1 MDGPAV
7 KISFASILA
16 DARKPFF
23 ILEMAN
29 NHMGSVEHGIRIIK
43 EMAEAVKGLDFHFG
57 IKLQYRHIKSF
68 IHPDYKT
75 RSDLKFV
82 KRFSETALSW
92 DQFRKLKDA
101 ITANGFISVCT
112 PWDEISTQKIEEHGF
127 DIIKVPSC
135 YLTDWPLLEAIGNT
149 TMPVII
155 SVAGESLIEID
166 RVVAFFVH
174 RKREL
179 AVMHCVGEYPTP
191 QENFQLNQI
200 DLLRQRYKVIPIG
213 YSTHESPEEL
223 TGVQIAVAKG
233 ARLFEKHIGVP
244 TETIHLNGYSANP
257 AQVRRWVQA
266 ADAALTMCGVR
277 NERYQ
282 FSEKELTTLGDLKRG
297 VFAKT
302 DLPAGKVITAE
313 DIFVAIPT
321 QPGQLV
327 ANDLSKYCDHKLLA
341 PIAAKAPVLA
351 KNVESKD
358 HRAEVEKIIAQA
370 VKLLKKSGVT
380 VPGQLDLEIS
390 HHYGIDRFAEFGSMV
405 ITVVNRAYCKRLI
418 LLVPGQTHPEQW
430 HELKDE
436 TYHILY
442 GDLDVRLDGEL
453 TKLKKNDVLAIPV
466 KKRHEL
472 FSQKGTIIEEISSV
486 YEPTDSYYTDKAI
499 HANTQR
505 KTWVSHW
512 FE

>member
-1 MDGPAV
+1 MDGSAV
-7 KISFASILA
+7 KMSFTSILA
-16 DARKPFF
+16 DARKPLF

-29 NHMGSVEHGIRIIK
+29 NHMGSVEHGIRIVK

-57 IKLQYRHIKSF
+57 IKLQYRHIESF

-82 KRFSETALSW
+82 KRFSETALNW
-92 DQFRKLKDA
+92 DEFRKLKDA
-101 ITANGFISVCT
+101 ITAHGFISVCT
-112 PWDEISTQKIEEHGF
+112 PWDEISTAKIAEHGF

-135 YLTDWPLLEAIGNT
+135 YLTDWPLLEAIGTT

-155 SVAGESLIEID
+155 SVAGESLLEID
-166 RVVAFFVH
+166 RVVAFFLH
-174 RKREL
+174 RGREL
-179 AVMHCVGEYPTP
+179 AVMHCVGEYPTAP
-191 QENFQLNQI
+191 ENFQLNQI
-200 DLLRQRYKVIPIG
+200 DLLKERYKVVPIG

-244 TETIHLNGYSANP
+244 TEKIQLNGYSANP

-266 ADAALTMCGVR
+266 ADAALAMCGVQD
-277 NERYQ
+277 ERYH

-302 DLPAGKVITAE
+302 DLPAGKVLTAA
-313 DIFVAIPT
+313 DTFVAIPT
-321 QPGQLV
+321 QLGQLV
-327 ANDLSKYCDHKLLA
+327 ANDLSKYCEHKLVA
-341 PIAAKAPVLA
+341 PLKANAAVMKD
-351 KNVESKD
+351 NVASKD
-358 HRAEVEKIIAQA
+358 HRADVEKIIAQA
-370 VKLLKKSGVT
+370 IKLLKKSGVT

-390 HHYGIDRFAEFGSMV
+390 HHYGIDRFQEFGSMV

-418 LLVPGQTHPEQW
+418 LLIPGQTHPEQW

-436 TYHILY
+436 TYHILH
-442 GDLDVRLDGEL
+442 GELDVRLDGEL
-453 TKLKKNDVLAIPV
+453 TKLKKNDILAIPV
-466 KKRHEL
+466 CKRHEL
-472 FSQKGTIIEEISSV
+472 FTQKGTIIEEISSV
-486 YEPTDSYYTDKAI
+486 YEPSDSYYTDKAI
-499 HANTQR
+499 NANTQR
-505 KTWVSHW
+505 KTLVSHW